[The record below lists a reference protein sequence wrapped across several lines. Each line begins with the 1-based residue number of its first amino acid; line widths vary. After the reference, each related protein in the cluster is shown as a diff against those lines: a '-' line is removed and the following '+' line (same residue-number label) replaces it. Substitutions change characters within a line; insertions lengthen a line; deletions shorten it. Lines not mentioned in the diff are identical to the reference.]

1 LLVGEPAVAVNVALE
16 APAGTVAEAGTLTHV
31 LFDKRAITEPF
42 AGAGAEI
49 VTVQM
54 EFAPDAM
61 LAGEHRNAD
70 TVMTGGASVSDV
82 DAEVPLEEAVIAAV

>member
-1 LLVGEPAVAVNVALE
+1 MVAGDPAVTVNVAVG
-16 APAGTVAEAGTLTHV
+16 APAGTVAEAGTFTKV
-31 LFDKRAITEPF
+31 LFDDNATIEPL
-42 AGAGAEI
+42 AEAGAEI

-61 LAGEHRNAD
+61 LAGEHCNAD